1 MVSRTHLAF
10 GLSLGLGMLGI
21 SCGKTHAYARLDRN
35 ALMQIVRT
43 YNPDRHDAQVPGAT
57 KSAELSKPPIDSLP
71 TEVEY
76 ESPIRQAF
84 IQGNYD
90 QLETIVRE
98 AREKK
103 GRAVGGTWKLVL
115 FYEAIYKTFLTSE
128 ADESAWK
135 MQFDSL
141 NKWIAAKP
149 ESAAARISL
158 AEAYGGYAWHARGN
172 GYANSVS
179 DRGWELFNEREGLAA
194 QTLADAARLKEKCP
208 YWYES
213 MQAIALSQGWDKEQ
227 ARELLEI
234 AAASEPDYY
243 HFYRE
248 YANFLQPK
256 WYGEEGEVEAFAE
269 DAADRMGGPKGDIL
283 YFEISSLVACQC
295 DAQDDA
301 MQNMSWARI
310 KRGYAAL
317 EQTYGVSSLK
327 RNRFASMAVKE
338 KDREAA
344 REALAEIGSDWDKD
358 VWVSDARFLSA
369 KNWASLE

>member
-10 GLSLGLGMLGI
+10 VLSLSLGLLGI
-21 SCGKTHAYARLDRN
+21 SCSNTHASVGLDSN
-35 ALMQIVRT
+35 ALMQIVRS
-43 YNPDRHDAQVPGAT
+43 YNPKKLIAQSPAT
-57 KSAELSKPPIDSLP
+57 TKPAQPSKTTIDSLP

-84 IQGNYD
+84 SRSNFD
-90 QLETIVRE
+90 ELEKIVRD
-98 AREKK
+98 ARQTK
-103 GRAVGGTWKLVL
+103 GRVVGGTWKLAL
-115 FYEAIYKTFLTSE
+115 YYEAIYKTFLTPDST
-128 ADESAWK
+128 ESDWK
-135 MQFDSL
+135 MHFDSL

-158 AEAYGGYAWHARGN
+158 AKAYVDYAWVARGGGYAGT
-172 GYANSVS
+172 VS
-179 DRGWELFNEREGLAA
+179 DRSWELFNERIGLAA
-194 QTLADAARLKEKCP
+194 NTLADAAHLKEKCP
-208 YWYES
+208 YWYETT
-213 MQAIALSQGWDKEQ
+213 QRVALAQGWDKEQ

-248 YANFLQPK
+248 YANYLQPK
-256 WYGEEGEVEAFAE
+256 WYGEAGEVEAFAD

-338 KDREAA
+338 KDKEAA

-358 VWVSDARFLSA
+358 VWVSDAKFVNA
-369 KNWASLE
+369 KSWASLE